1 MDTVYIRQNNIL
13 TKIQFHAGGMS
24 SVWKRDLL
32 NTDLDEPYCEQ
43 PSELSRE
50 MIGQY
55 KDKGAHISQRGEYIT
70 QPASWEYES

>member
-1 MDTVYIRQNNIL
+1 MNTVYIRQNNIL

-24 SVWKRDLL
+24 SVWKRNLL
-32 NTDLDEPYCEQ
+32 NKSLGGLYCEQ

-50 MIGQY
+50 MIGHY

-70 QPASWEYES
+70 DPKQWEYGS